1 MCVIKAAS
9 VAGTVAV
16 AALLLTACG
25 SDSDDGKKDTSK
37 DTPSASQ
44 SSDPAEGGT
53 GAELTGAYVAR
64 SGNETL
70 MLSISGEKA
79 ALVAGKHT
87 CSGEYTDTGE
97 KMLMLKCADGN
108 DDRTMGK
115 VAPSKDGKT
124 LTVDWEALSENDTF
138 TKAASPKDL
147 PSDIPT
153 SLPSGLPTG
162 MPDLPTN

>member
-1 MCVIKAAS
+1 MIKAVS
-9 VAGTVAV
+9 VAGTVAA

-25 SDSDDGKKDTSK
+25 SEGDDGKKDTSK
-37 DTPSASQ
+37 DTPSASA
-44 SSDPAEGGT
+44 PAEGGA
-53 GAELTGAYVAR
+53 GAELTGAYVAK
-64 SGNETL
+64 SGNETM

-97 KMLMLKCADGN
+97 KTLMLKCADGN
-108 DDRTMGK
+108 TDRTSGK
-115 VAPSKDGKT
+115 VAPSADGKT

-147 PSDIPT
+147 PSGLPT
-153 SLPSGLPTG
+153 SMPSGLPTG